1 MPTGSGGPING
12 VTPREPFPPQQTL
25 LLYEARIRVETL
37 SEIEPGTG
45 EDLTDDAV
53 VARVCAGETAR
64 FELIM
69 RRYNRRLYRVARAIL
84 RDEHEAKDA
93 LQEAYVQAYLHLG
106 QFKGHAKLSSW
117 LTRIVVNEAL
127 RRARRRDRVGEVE
140 SQMSQVAAP
149 VRGPE
154 QEAVRAELRRA
165 LERAVDELPEPFR
178 TAFVLRDV
186 EELNTAETAD
196 CLGIPAET
204 VKTRLHRARALL
216 RRTLS
221 ARLGETAREAFPFG
235 FAQCDHVVAT
245 VMQRITHLDPQRE
258 PMPDPSQT

>member
-1 MPTGSGGPING
+1 M
-12 VTPREPFPPQQTL
+12 ETL
-25 LLYEARIRVETL
+25 LTQ
-37 SEIEPGTG
+37 SEPGTG

-53 VARVCAGETAR
+53 VACVRAGDTPR

-69 RRYNRRLYRVARAIL
+69 RRYNRRLYRAARAIL
-84 RDEHEAKDA
+84 RDDDEAKDA
-93 LQEAYVQAYLHLG
+93 LQEAYVQAYMHLD
-106 QFKGHAKLSSW
+106 QFQGRAKLSSW
-117 LTRIVVNEAL
+117 LTRITVNEAL

-140 SQMSQVAAP
+140 KQMSHIAAP

-165 LERAVDELPEPFR
+165 LESAVDELPQIFR

-186 EELNTAETAD
+186 EELSTAETAD
-196 CLGIPAET
+196 CLGIPEET

-221 ARLGETAREAFPFG
+221 ARLGETAHEAFQFG

-245 VMQRITHLDPQRE
+245 VMQRIARLDPQRGST
-258 PMPDPSQT
+258 PDPSRPPDGAC